1 MRNFTKNLMLRLGKK
16 TRLLFPTQ
24 RFDSSYW
31 NDWSSKV
38 KLEYDSQTIW
48 EKPEPL
54 RAAYHY
60 SSLEMAV
67 EKALW
72 TSRKRTAE
80 RILDIGAGTGH
91 WTQFFRQTFG
101 LSIEVI
107 RACDIDEQCCEV
119 SRRRFARD
127 SRITVHHCAAHEFPQ
142 DSYDLIC
149 MLGCAFHITADDV
162 LLQTLRRLFDSL
174 SPGGVIVLNDL
185 LPIVSYFN
193 QRAKKVRS
201 RMLWRRLAKAAG
213 LRASFFMNFAWMFAP
228 GPIPEG
234 HIVLLRKR
242 Q

>member
-1 MRNFTKNLMLRLGKK
+1 MRNFAKNLVVRFGKK
-16 TRLLFPTQ
+16 TRLLFPTE
-24 RFDSSYW
+24 RLESSYW
-31 NDWSSKV
+31 NDWSAKR

-48 EKPEPL
+48 ENPEPL

-72 TSRKRTAE
+72 ASRKRTAE

-101 LSIEVI
+101 LSIEII
-107 RACDIDEQCCEV
+107 RTCDIDEQCCEV
-119 SRRRFARD
+119 SRKRFAGD
-127 SRITVHHCAAHEFPQ
+127 SRITVHHCAAPDFPP
-142 DSYDLIC
+142 DNYDLIC
-149 MLGCAFHITADDV
+149 MLGCAFHITEDAV
-162 LLQTLRRLFDSL
+162 LLQTLERLFDSL
-174 SPGGVIVLNDL
+174 SAGGVIVLNDL
-185 LPIVSYFN
+185 LPLVTYFN

-201 RMLWRRLAKAAG
+201 RRRWKGLAKAAG
-213 LRASFFMNFAWMFAP
+213 LRASFFMNFAWMYAP

-242 Q
+242 